1 MTRETRQ
8 ALRAESL
15 TLAYDGRVVIDGLD
29 LEIPDGRITAIVGP
43 NASGKST
50 LLRGLARL
58 MRPEAGRVTL
68 DGRDVRAFAP
78 REFARRVAVLPQ
90 QPVAPD
96 GVLVADLV
104 ARGRHP
110 HRGWFGGRSS
120 DDDRIVAEVLE
131 ATGTADLAERS
142 VSELSGGQRQRV
154 WIAMAL
160 AQRAGIMLLD
170 EPTSFLDVSHQL
182 ELLDL
187 LTESN
192 RQLGTTVVMVLHEL
206 NLAARYADHLVVVDG
221 GRIAAAGEPA
231 AVLTAE
237 TVGTA
242 FELDCVVTEDPIAGS
257 PMVVPIGRFHRSPGL
272 G

>member
-1 MTRETRQ
+1 MTRPAPN

-15 TLAYDGRVVIDGLD
+15 TLAYDSRTVIDGLD
-29 LEIPDGRITAIVGP
+29 LEIPEGRITAIVGP

-58 MRPEAGRVTL
+58 MRPESGRVSL
-68 DGRDVRAFAP
+68 DGRDLRSFGP
-78 REFARRVAVLPQ
+78 KEFAKRVAVLPQ
-90 QPVAPD
+90 QPIAPD
-96 GVLVADLV
+96 GVLVAELV

-120 DDDRIVAEVLE
+120 DDDRIVAEVLD
-131 ATGTADLAERS
+131 ATGTTALADRS

-154 WIAMAL
+154 WIAMAM

-192 RQLGTTVVMVLHEL
+192 RAHGTTVVMVLHEL
-206 NLAARYADHLVVVDG
+206 NLAARYADHLVVIDG
-221 GRIAAAGEPA
+221 GRVAASGGPA
-231 AVLTAE
+231 EVM
-237 TVGTA
+237 TVATIGSA
-242 FELDCVVTEDPIAGS
+242 FALDCMVADDPVTGS
-257 PMVVPIGRFHRSPGL
+257 PMIVPIGRFHRA
-272 G
+272 